1 MKYCPV
7 WLLGNMFN
15 SIVFVYD
22 EILWDEIEVV
32 FSYYFCYIEHV
43 IRVWWKIN
51 VLILWHQVMYDV
63 NL

>member
-22 EILWDEIEVV
+22 EILWDKIEVV
-32 FSYYFCYIEHV
+32 FSYCFCYIEHV